1 MQACIPVSIQA
12 LTSWPLCVW
21 GKRWSKLLWRKAM
34 CYNALVSSKPE
45 FPQEIEN
52 HSLKVTILLAPLHK
66 KLHFLPNWLQRERLF
81 HLVLRKAH
89 NYLSFV
95 ICEMK
100 GLCLA
105 QRQALLWMH
114 CRSFFIVLLKIFISN
129 LSHFLYLTTKAQP
142 QTKQGFNT
150 TKNPQLYF
158 KISKHF
164 SFLFQT
170 AIYLPWNT
178 GSL

>member
-1 MQACIPVSIQA
+1 MSFLEVNGKSLNQKYSNASLHTCKYSSTHIMTTLCLGKKMIK
-12 LTSWPLCVW
+12 TSV
-21 GKRWSKLLWRKAM
+21 KKAM
-34 CYNALVSSKPE
+34 CYNALISSKPE

-129 LSHFLYLTTKAQP
+129 LSPFPRPDYQSSTSN
-142 QTKQGFNT
+142 QTR
-150 TKNPQLYF
+150 
-158 KISKHF
+158 I
-164 SFLFQT
+164 
-170 AIYLPWNT
+170 
-178 GSL
+178 

>member
-1 MQACIPVSIQA
+1 MSFLEVNGKSLNQKYSNASLHTRKYSSTHIMTTLCLGKKMIK
-12 LTSWPLCVW
+12 TSV
-21 GKRWSKLLWRKAM
+21 KKAM
-34 CYNALVSSKPE
+34 CYNALISSKPE

-129 LSHFLYLTTKAQP
+129 LSPFP
-142 QTKQGFNT
+142 R
-150 TKNPQLYF
+150 PD
-158 KISKHF
+158 
-164 SFLFQT
+164 
-170 AIYLPWNT
+170 
-178 GSL
+178 